1 MACRIRYLNSAGIMP
16 REIKG
21 VAALAQAFP
30 SDWLFYVSLNC
41 FPEKQRPIEID
52 AFVVTDECVLLLEIK
67 DWNGVLTNQNNDV
80 WFINKQSRGRS
91 AVHKVA
97 EKARVLKTVLAKQ
110 IKTIGPKIEVESR
123 VVLTG
128 SADKSNLPPDQARYT
143 WTLAEARSLNDPS
156 QRKKL
161 LRPGTLKLIKL
172 CALEQDF
179 DRITGNTKLFQPIE
193 ADWSGFQVTERDL
206 FVHPKGI
213 WSDHLGVRKSEQR
226 IKAMIR
232 TWSFDKLPPGLNSN
246 VSRNLVAA
254 RETQAFAYLSERNSP
269 LVKQH
274 RVLRD
279 IANNPDE
286 ILTQHYEVRALDD
299 GWTTLDRYL
308 EKQADDL
315 SIQDRYIL
323 ATALLDLVAEL
334 HRASMTHRDLGPRAL
349 WVGSPTGIALTGLM
363 SCQLPDQGTV
373 GDWLPEL
380 RGYAPPLPEDSRAGQ
395 AATGR
400 QRDVYTLGY
409 LSALIL
415 TGQRPDHGA
424 GKAVDALPMEGQG
437 LAAWLRKALNKDPA
451 QRFSDAGEMLGE
463 FSNLIEP
470 PKATLDPTLLDRFE
484 TENNPYISWR
494 LAGQPLKS
502 RPECTVYISRSEAGD
517 PVVVKIWNQLR
528 RGMSSALE
536 LAMFR
541 LLDSAARLKTAP
553 VSGLPRF
560 VDSGLSAVGP
570 FVVYEHV
577 AGKKLS
583 EVPSFTECEL
593 FVAARS
599 LIGTVEA
606 MHALGCEHGDITTD
620 NILWDTER
628 QTLVVVDPFDI
639 TFVGDAS
646 LRTPAFCPENWET
659 WRQMA
664 LDRFACLKVI
674 DGILGRSEGERA
686 RALHTVVQVEL
697 ARSSLETLDP
707 VLAVLGPG
715 AKAPSAPAAQVSIA
729 TLADTNGFQ
738 GGRGFH
744 VQSETTQEGRDKL
757 VLTNADGQ
765 LVLEADGEKVERHYF
780 KRHNF
785 AAFAHQSRTGIP
797 VDIQVTVTRGRDQ
810 GFDELYRALKVE
822 PPKLDTD
829 GRRPTTDV
837 SWRWRRLMELEE
849 ESRIEVEITDVVGT
863 RDGVVV
869 CRYDNLGRE
878 FDFDADVAIE
888 ALNTANRRVGEVDRA
903 LSDFPQTLALRMDRR
918 ISIGERLWLVDRRE
932 QTSIDRRARAVTRI
946 LEHRS
951 VIPNLV
957 EYFDPGCDVAPQ
969 EFPIVP
975 APHELQPYSLN
986 KGQSEAFRQL
996 LASGPVGLLQGPPG
1010 TGKTRFIAAFV
1021 HWLLTRGGAQRILIA
1036 SQSHEAVN
1044 NAIESLLLLYKK
1056 MGGGRPNLL
1065 RIGSKGITARIKPYH
1080 SAELRERYRLKFAA
1094 AAKYRFGQLAS
1105 AKGISRQFAAKFFDL
1120 DAQLGDLA
1128 RKVDALIHADATSE
1142 RVTADERSRRET
1154 RIRRAEADFRKAAAR
1169 LAPDLSAELSP
1180 QKVLDAAVD
1189 QLVKDHPEVSPSD
1202 VAAARAL
1209 LRLTRDWVAALG
1221 SPQRNF
1227 EEFLAK
1233 TRNVVTATCVGVGQS
1248 RIRIDSQLF
1257 DWVIVDEAARCT
1269 SGELAVPIQMARR
1282 VLLVGDHLQL
1292 RPMVPREFLSAL
1304 QEEAS
1309 AEESRGELE
1318 ASEFERAFTSGYGT
1332 QVSRRFTEQYRMDDA
1347 ICRMVSKCFYE
1358 PHAVALETSNDRAG
1372 GLTFDKAGAAWLGR
1386 PMTWVDTSGHPK
1398 AKEGRPHG
1406 STSRF
1411 NEAEV
1416 DTVIT
1421 LLEDISNNKELVAY
1435 LSKKDDET
1443 PIGVICMYAAQKA
1456 RIEARWLQRAWEAR
1470 FRRLVRIDT
1479 VDSYQGKENEIVIVS
1494 LVCNNP
1500 HGDIGHV
1507 RSANR
1512 CNVALSRA
1520 KERLVIVGA
1529 ANMFAHMPS
1538 QTPITSVLTYFRRD
1552 SENAAVISWEDLR

>member
-1 MACRIRYLNSAGIMP
+1 MACRIRYLNSSGIMH

-30 SDWLFYVSLNC
+30 PDWLFYVSLNC

-67 DWNGVLTNQNNDV
+67 DWNGVLTNQNGDV
-80 WFINKQSRGRS
+80 WYINKQNRGRS

-97 EKARVLKTVLAKQ
+97 EKARVLKTVLARQ
-110 IKTIGPKIEVESR
+110 LATIGPKIEVESR

-128 SADKSNLPPDQARYT
+128 SADKSNLPPEQARFT
-143 WTLAEARSLNDPS
+143 WSLAEARSLADPS
-156 QRKKL
+156 LRRKM
-161 LRPGTLKLIKL
+161 LRPGMLKLFKL

-179 DRITGNTKLFQPIE
+179 DRITGNTKLFQPLE
-193 ADWSGFQVTERDL
+193 ADWGGFQVTERDL
-206 FVHPKGI
+206 FAHPKGI
-213 WSDHLGVRKSEQR
+213 WFDHLGVRKSEQR
-226 IKAMIR
+226 IKAMVR

-254 RETQAFAYLSERNSP
+254 RETHAFAYLAEQSSP
-269 LVKQH
+269 LVSQN

-315 SIQDRYIL
+315 SLQDRYIL
-323 ATALLDLVAEL
+323 TSALLDIVAEL
-334 HRASMTHRDLGPRAL
+334 HRVSVTHRDLGPRAL

-373 GDWLPEL
+373 GDWLSEL
-380 RGYAPPLPEDSRAGQ
+380 RGYAPPVPEDAQPGQ
-395 AATGR
+395 MGSGR
-400 QRDVYTLGY
+400 QRDVYALGY

-415 TGQRPDHGA
+415 TGERPDG
-424 GKAVDALPMEGQG
+424 GIEQVMEALPSEARG
-437 LAAWLRKALNKDPA
+437 LAQWLRKALNTTPA
-451 QRFSDAGEMLGE
+451 ARFADAGEMLE
-463 FSNLIEP
+463 DFSRLIEP
-470 PKATLDPTLLDRFE
+470 PKAGLDPGLLDRFE
-484 TENNPYISWR
+484 TANNPYMAWR
-494 LAGQPLKS
+494 AEGKPIDS
-502 RPECTVYISRSEAGD
+502 RPECTVYVSKTVSGTA
-517 PVVVKIWNQLR
+517 VVVKIWNQVR
-528 RGMSSALE
+528 RGMSSALD
-536 LAMFR
+536 LAIFR

-570 FVVYEHV
+570 FVVYEHAV
-577 AGKKLS
+577 GQKLS
-583 EVPSFTECEL
+583 EIAYLNESEL
-593 FVAARS
+593 IFAARG
-599 LIGTVEA
+599 LIETVDA
-606 MHALGCEHGDITTD
+606 MHALGCEHGDITTH
-620 NILWDTER
+620 NILWDSE
-628 QTLVVVDPFDI
+628 QQLLVLLDPFDI
-639 TFVGDAS
+639 TFVGDSS
-646 LRTPAFCPENWET
+646 LRTPTFCPDNWET
-659 WRQMA
+659 WGRMA
-664 LDRFACLKVI
+664 LDRYACLKVI
-674 DGILGRSEGERA
+674 EDMLGRCTGEHVD
-686 RALHTVVQVEL
+686 ALRRLVQAEL
-697 ARSSLETLDP
+697 LRTSLETLDP
-707 VLAVLGPG
+707 VLAELGVI
-715 AKAPSAPAAQVSIA
+715 AAPSVPSVQVSLA
-729 TLADTNGFQ
+729 TLADTNGFE

-744 VQSETTQEGRDKL
+744 VQSETNGEGREK
-757 VLTNADGQ
+757 VMLTNADGQ
-765 LVLEADGEKVERHYF
+765 LVLEGNGKKVEKHYF

-785 AAFAHQSRTGIP
+785 STFAHQSRTGMP
-797 VDIQVTVTRGRDQ
+797 VDIEVTVTRGRDK
-810 GFDELYRALKVE
+810 GFDELYRVLKVQ
-822 PPKLDTD
+822 PPQLDSD
-829 GRRPTTDV
+829 GRRSSADV

-849 ESRIEVEITDVVGT
+849 ESRIEVEITDILGT
-863 RDGVVV
+863 REGVTL

-878 FDFDADVAIE
+878 FDFDADAAVE
-888 ALNTANRRVGEVDRA
+888 ALNTANRRVGEVDRS

-918 ISIGERLWLVDRRE
+918 ISVGERLWLVDRRE
-932 QTSIDRRARAVTRI
+932 QTSIDRRNRAVTRI

-951 VIPNLV
+951 AIPNLID
-957 EYFDPGCDVAPQ
+957 YFDPACDLAPQ
-969 EFPIVP
+969 KYPVTPSEQ
-975 APHELQPYSLN
+975 ELSVYSLN
-986 KGQSEAFRQL
+986 NGQSEAFKQL
-996 LASGPVGLLQGPPG
+996 LAGGPIGLLQGPPG

-1021 HWLLTRGGAQRILIA
+1021 HWLLNRGGAQRILVA

-1044 NAIESLLLLYKK
+1044 NAIESLLLLYKEL
-1056 MGGGRPNLL
+1056 GGGRPNLL

-1105 AKGISRQFAAKFFDL
+1105 AKGIPRRFAAEYFDL

-1128 RKVDALIHADATSE
+1128 RKHDALIQADATPD
-1142 RVTADERSRRET
+1142 RITADERSRREA
-1154 RIRRAEADFRKAAAR
+1154 RLRRAEADFRKAAAR
-1169 LAPDLSAELSP
+1169 LAPEIDAALPP
-1180 QKVLDAAVD
+1180 QKVLEAAMN
-1189 QLVKDHPEVSPSD
+1189 QLVRNHPEVSPSD
-1202 VAAARAL
+1202 ISAARAL

-1292 RPMVPREFLSAL
+1292 RPMVPRDILSAL
-1304 QEEAS
+1304 QEETGV
-1309 AEESRGELE
+1309 EESRGELE
-1318 ASEFERAFTSGYGT
+1318 ASDFERAFTSGYGV
-1332 QVSRRFTEQYRMDDA
+1332 QVSRRFTEQYRMDGA

-1358 PHAVALETSNDRAG
+1358 PHAVALKTSEDRVG
-1372 GLTFDKAGAAWLGR
+1372 GLNFDPAGAKWLHR
-1386 PMTWVDTSGHPK
+1386 PMTWVDTSGHAK
-1398 AKEGRPHG
+1398 ARESRPQG
-1406 STSRF
+1406 SMSRF

-1416 DTVIT
+1416 ETVIS
-1421 LLEDISNNKELVAY
+1421 LLEDIANNRELVAH

-1456 RIEARWLQRAWEAR
+1456 RIEARWLQRAWDAR

-1520 KERLVIVGA
+1520 KERLVVVGA
-1529 ANMFAHMPS
+1529 ASMFAHMPA

-1552 SENAAVISWEDLR
+1552 IESAAVISWEELR